1 PPSPPSRRNA
11 VGRSPGCKR
20 MPGADTARPFSY
32 SGSSLLTRA
41 GYIRH
46 TLWVTR
52 YDPQE
57 QYAAGD

>member
-1 PPSPPSRRNA
+1 
-11 VGRSPGCKR
+11 